1 MSVEKTEGLSF
12 RQGLRFSG
20 GAFYNGAGN
29 ELVTHCSAFSQAFF
43 SLGAQWTQKVINDPP
58 FAGLDF
64 GGDIH
69 ARPKAHFPP
78 VDNEGV
84 V

>member
-1 MSVEKTEGLSF
+1 M
-12 RQGLRFSG
+12 
-20 GAFYNGAGN
+20 
-29 ELVTHCSAFSQAFF
+29 THCSAFSQAFF

-69 ARPKAHFPP
+69 AQPKRRIVGSSYAVLHQNILRVGDF
-78 VDNEGV
+78 GTRHC
-84 V
+84 